1 MTIRTSRFVTAVW
14 WLIALTSIC
23 PAICIAQTD
32 HGGVRVS
39 LTIAQTGQSPISA
52 QFIDP
57 VNGLTAEELVA
68 YAISHNGELAAA
80 RAMLNEVRGRLRQ
93 AALKPNPTLETSGT
107 KAVNSSDNSFVVGLE
122 LPLEIGG
129 RSKARTTAAERELEL
144 REAEVRDFERRL
156 AGETRSRY
164 IEAIAVARNLK
175 FAEELVRLDR
185 DSHELVQARVDLG
198 NSAPLERNQVWVE
211 LNRAEAALIAIESRM
226 EQAVLELKRVAGIQ
240 PEDLLRLRGELVSVR
255 QPVSQGEALRRTL
268 EARPDLL
275 ALRAAERLAEAQ
287 ADQARRDGRIDA
299 SIFANYQR
307 MNFGFDIR
315 GFDDSDRL
323 VPVAGIFHYVT
334 FGVRFT
340 IPARNRNQG
349 LIEAAMASM
358 EAAQKRREFA
368 EQVARN
374 EVAAAYARYERSQSA
389 LDVYR
394 DRVRGPAME
403 NLEVV
408 HKTYTLGYK
417 TALDYLAEQ
426 RRFAEIETGYTEAL
440 KERLLALSEI
450 ERVTVATR

>member
-1 MTIRTSRFVTAVW
+1 MKSRMCQGIVTAVC
-14 WLIALTSIC
+14 WLIALTAVGVGQTNSTATAM
-23 PAICIAQTD
+23 PAEKTERSAIYI
-32 HGGVRVS
+32 
-39 LTIAQTGQSPISA
+39 QS
-52 QFIDP
+52 IDP
-57 VNGLTAEELVA
+57 VNGRTAQELVG

-93 AALKPNPTLETSGT
+93 APLKPNPTLESSGT
-107 KAVNSSDNSFVVGLE
+107 KAVNSSDNSFMVGLE

-129 RSKARTTAAERELEL
+129 RSKARVAVADRELEL

-164 IEAIAVARNLK
+164 VEAIAVARNLK
-175 FAEELVRLDR
+175 FAEELVRFDR
-185 DSHELVQARVDLG
+185 DSHELVQARVALG
-198 NSAPLERNQVWVE
+198 NSAPLERSQVWVE
-211 LNRAEAALIAIESRM
+211 LNRAETALIALESKM
-226 EQAVLELKRVAGIQ
+226 EQAMLELKRTVGMEAA
-240 PEDLLRLRGELVSVR
+240 DSLRLSGELTVNS
-255 QPVSQGEALRRTL
+255 QPLPQSEALRRTL
-268 EARPDLL
+268 EARPDLV

-287 ADQARRDGRIDA
+287 ADQARREGKIDA

-315 GFDDSDRL
+315 GFDESGRL
-323 VPVAGIFHYVT
+323 VPVAGVFHYAT
-334 FGVRFT
+334 FGVRLT
-340 IPARNRNQG
+340 IPVRNRNQG

-374 EVAAAYARYERSQSA
+374 EIAAAYARYERSQSA

-394 DRVRGPAME
+394 DRVRAPAMQ
-403 NLEVV
+403 NLDVV

-450 ERVTVATR
+450 ERVTASTR